1 MKRTSRRSA
10 AVTTERWVEHGALR
24 LRVECWGKGPTIL
37 LAHGMWCDAG
47 MFTGMA
53 AHLARDHRVLIP
65 DLRGHGSSSVPE
77 RQWRIADLSDDL
89 ATVLDQLECEQVTLA
104 GFSMGGMAAVD
115 FALRYPARVSQLALI
130 CTSAAREAPL
140 RRLEITALATLIE
153 RVGPPHFLPR
163 ATARAAFSVA
173 HQRSNPGDFK
183 RWAETVAAMDP
194 PAMVQA
200 LRAVSGREH
209 LLDRLG
215 EIRVPTLI
223 VTGSADHVVAPRRS
237 HEMRRRLPRARLVQL
252 QGAGHAAPVERA
264 EEVADLL
271 GELAAGIL
279 PTAT

>member
-1 MKRTSRRSA
+1 VKRASRRSA

-24 LRVECWGKGPTIL
+24 LRVECWGKGPPIL

-53 AHLARDHRVLIP
+53 AHLARDHRVLVP
-65 DLRGHGSSSVPE
+65 DLRGHGQSTVPA
-77 RQWRIADLSDDL
+77 QPWRIADISDDL
-89 ATVLDQLECEQVTLA
+89 ATIMDQLDCDQVTLA

-130 CTSAAREAPL
+130 CTSAAREAPI

-153 RVGPPHFLPR
+153 RAGPPHFLPR

-173 HQRSNPGDFK
+173 YQRNNPGEFR

-200 LRAVSGREH
+200 LRAVAGRED
-209 LLDRLG
+209 LIGRLG
-215 EIRVPTLI
+215 EIQVPTLI

-237 HEMRRRLPRARLVQL
+237 LEMRRRLPRARLVRL
-252 QGAGHAAPVERA
+252 EGAGHAAPVERA
-264 EEVADLL
+264 EDVAGLL
-271 GELAAGIL
+271 RELAAGIL
-279 PTAT
+279 PQIT

>member
-1 MKRTSRRSA
+1 VKRASRRSA
-10 AVTTERWVEHGALR
+10 AVTTEQWVEHGTLR
-24 LRVECWGKGPTIL
+24 LRVECWGKGPPIL

-47 MFTGMA
+47 MFSGMA

-65 DLRGHGSSSVPE
+65 DLRGHGQSTVPG
-77 RQWRIADLSDDL
+77 QPWRIADISDDL
-89 ATVLDQLECEQVTLA
+89 ATIMDQLDCEQVTLA

-130 CTSAAREAPL
+130 CSSAAREAPI

-163 ATARAAFSVA
+163 ATARAAFSA
-173 HQRSNPGDFK
+173 AYQRDNPADFR

-200 LRAVSGREH
+200 LRAVAGRED
-209 LLDRLG
+209 LLGRLG

-237 HEMRRRLPRARLVQL
+237 LEMRRRLPRARLVQL

-264 EEVADLL
+264 EEVAGLLRDLA
-271 GELAAGIL
+271 GGIL
-279 PTAT
+279 PKIT

>member
-1 MKRTSRRSA
+1 MKRASRRSA
-10 AVTTERWVEHGALR
+10 AVTTERWVEHGTLR
-24 LRVECWGKGPTIL
+24 LRVECWGKGPPIL

-47 MFTGMA
+47 MFSGMA

-65 DLRGHGSSSVPE
+65 DLRGHGQSTVPG
-77 RQWRIADLSDDL
+77 QPWRIADISDDL
-89 ATVLDQLECEQVTLA
+89 ATIMDQLDCGQVTLA

-115 FALRYPARVSQLALI
+115 FALRYPARVAQLALI
-130 CTSAAREAPL
+130 CTSAAREAPI

-163 ATARAAFSVA
+163 ATARAAFSA
-173 HQRSNPGDFK
+173 AYQRDNPGDFR

-200 LRAVSGREH
+200 LRAVAGRED
-209 LLDRLG
+209 LLGRLG

-223 VTGSADHVVAPRRS
+223 VTGSADHVVASRRS
-237 HEMRRRLPRARLVQL
+237 LEMRRRLPRARLVQL

-264 EEVADLL
+264 EEVAGLVR
-271 GELAAGIL
+271 ELATGVL
-279 PTAT
+279 PKIT

>member
-1 MKRTSRRSA
+1 VKRASRRSA
-10 AVTTERWVEHGALR
+10 AVTTEQWVEHGTLR
-24 LRVECWGKGPTIL
+24 LRVECWGKGPPIL

-47 MFTGMA
+47 MFSGMA

-65 DLRGHGSSSVPE
+65 DLRGHGQSTVPG
-77 RQWRIADLSDDL
+77 QPWRIADISDDL
-89 ATVLDQLECEQVTLA
+89 ATIMDQLDCEQVTLA

-130 CTSAAREAPL
+130 CSSAAREAPI

-163 ATARAAFSVA
+163 ATARAAFSA
-173 HQRSNPGDFK
+173 AYQRDNPADFR

-200 LRAVSGREH
+200 LRAVAGRED
-209 LLDRLG
+209 LLGRLG
-215 EIRVPTLI
+215 EIRLPTLI

-237 HEMRRRLPRARLVQL
+237 LEMRRRLPRARLVQL

-264 EEVADLL
+264 EEVAGLLRDLA
-271 GELAAGIL
+271 GGIL
-279 PTAT
+279 PKIT

>member
-24 LRVECWGKGPTIL
+24 LRVECWGKGPPIL

-53 AHLARDHRVLIP
+53 VHLARDHRVLIP
-65 DLRGHGSSSVPE
+65 DLRGHGQSTVPD
-77 RQWRIADLSDDL
+77 QPWRIADISDDL
-89 ATVLDQLECEQVTLA
+89 ATIMDQLDCGQVILA

-115 FALRYPARVSQLALI
+115 FVLRYPARVSQLALI
-130 CTSAAREAPL
+130 CTSAAREAPI
-140 RRLEITALATLIE
+140 RRLEITALAALIE

-173 HQRSNPGDFK
+173 YQRENPGDFR

-200 LRAVSGREH
+200 LRAVAGRED
-209 LLDRLG
+209 LLGRLG
-215 EIRVPTLI
+215 EIQVPTLI

-237 HEMRRRLPRARLVQL
+237 LEMRRRLPRARLVQL
-252 QGAGHAAPVERA
+252 RGAGHAAPVERA
-264 EEVADLL
+264 EEVAGLLRDLA
-271 GELAAGIL
+271 GGIL
-279 PTAT
+279 PKIT

>member
-1 MKRTSRRSA
+1 VKRASRRSA
-10 AVTTERWVEHGALR
+10 AVTTEQWVEHGTLR
-24 LRVECWGKGPTIL
+24 LRVECWGKGPPIL

-47 MFTGMA
+47 MFSGMA
-53 AHLARDHRVLIP
+53 ADLARDHRVLIP
-65 DLRGHGSSSVPE
+65 DLRGHGQSTVPG
-77 RQWRIADLSDDL
+77 QPWRIADISDDL
-89 ATVLDQLECEQVTLA
+89 ATIMDKLDCEQVTLA

-130 CTSAAREAPL
+130 CSSAAREAPI

-163 ATARAAFSVA
+163 ATARAAFSA
-173 HQRSNPGDFK
+173 AYQRDNPADFR

-200 LRAVSGREH
+200 LRAVAGRED
-209 LLDRLG
+209 LLGRLG
-215 EIRVPTLI
+215 EIRLPTLI

-237 HEMRRRLPRARLVQL
+237 LEMRRRLPRARLVQL

-264 EEVADLL
+264 EEVAGLLRDLA
-271 GELAAGIL
+271 GGIL
-279 PTAT
+279 PKIT

>member
-1 MKRTSRRSA
+1 MKRASRRSA
-10 AVTTERWVEHGALR
+10 AVTTERWVEHGTPP
-24 LRVECWGKGPTIL
+24 LRVECWGKGPPIL

-47 MFTGMA
+47 MFSGMA

-65 DLRGHGSSSVPE
+65 DLRGHGQSTVPG
-77 RQWRIADLSDDL
+77 QPWRIADVSDDL
-89 ATVLDQLECEQVTLA
+89 ATIMDQLDCDQVTLA

-115 FALRYPARVSQLALI
+115 FALRYPARVAQLALI
-130 CTSAAREAPL
+130 CTSAAREAPI

-163 ATARAAFSVA
+163 ATARAAFSA
-173 HQRSNPGDFK
+173 AYQRDNPADFR

-200 LRAVSGREH
+200 LRAVAGRED
-209 LLDRLG
+209 LLGRLG

-223 VTGSADHVVAPRRS
+223 VTGSADHVVASRRS
-237 HEMRRRLPRARLVQL
+237 LEMRRRLPRARLVQL

-264 EEVADLL
+264 EEVAGLVR
-271 GELAAGIL
+271 ELAAGIL
-279 PTAT
+279 PKIT

>member
-1 MKRTSRRSA
+1 MKRPSRRSA

-24 LRVECWGKGPTIL
+24 LRVECWGKGPPIL

-53 AHLARDHRVLIP
+53 VHLARDHRVLIP
-65 DLRGHGSSSVPE
+65 DLRGHGQSTVPD
-77 RQWRIADLSDDL
+77 QPWRIADISDDL
-89 ATVLDQLECEQVTLA
+89 ATIMDQLDCGQVILA

-115 FALRYPARVSQLALI
+115 FVLRYPARVSQLALI
-130 CTSAAREAPL
+130 CTSAAREAPI
-140 RRLEITALATLIE
+140 RRLEITALAALIE

-173 HQRSNPGDFK
+173 YQRENPGDFR

-200 LRAVSGREH
+200 LRAVAGRED
-209 LLDRLG
+209 LLGRLG
-215 EIRVPTLI
+215 EIQVPTLI

-237 HEMRRRLPRARLVQL
+237 LEMRRRLPRARLVQL
-252 QGAGHAAPVERA
+252 RGAGHAAPVERA
-264 EEVADLL
+264 EEVAGLLRDLA
-271 GELAAGIL
+271 GGIL
-279 PTAT
+279 PKAT